1 MVQPDVGLLTDCYGP
16 VPAAFQVLQPS
27 ESIRKVN
34 EGKGWFMSKA
44 IGAGQDS
51 QTECSSGS
59 TCAQSVSMKCSE
71 KMLRSCFPAL
81 QSRTQAFVSSLSFC
95 GGSLKRRSAFCAIE
109 VRQALELGSA
119 EHNCSKP
126 LCDARG
132 TLGLGTQTSPYVTPR
147 VFGSKGN
154 WPSHMHPK

>member
-1 MVQPDVGLLTDCYGP
+1 MVVY
-16 VPAAFQVLQPS
+16 
-27 ESIRKVN
+27 E
-34 EGKGWFMSKA
+34 FMSKA
-44 IGAGQDS
+44 IGAGNS

-59 TCAQSVSMKCSE
+59 TCAQGISTAVSMKCSE

-95 GGSLKRRSAFCAIE
+95 GGSLKRRSAFCPMDS
-109 VRQALELGSA
+109 RSGRLWNLGAA
-119 EHNCSKP
+119 EHNYSKP

-132 TLGLGTQTSPYVTPR
+132 TLGLGTQTSPYVPPR

-154 WPSHMHPK
+154 WPSHTQMHPK